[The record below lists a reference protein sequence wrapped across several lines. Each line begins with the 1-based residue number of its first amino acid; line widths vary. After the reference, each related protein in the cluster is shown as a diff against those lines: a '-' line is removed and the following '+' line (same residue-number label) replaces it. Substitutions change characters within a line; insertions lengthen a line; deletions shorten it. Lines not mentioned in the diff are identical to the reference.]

1 MMYEIKKKLIHFY
14 THGNIAEDFVASR
27 REKVNK
33 IRRIIRLSF
42 YIHCALVIIGVVLS
56 ILLNGGLAVI
66 AVVLGAVV
74 SSGLALLAVG
84 DMKPLKEI
92 SCVVDLL
99 LTIVW
104 FVSSAFTER
113 KSAFVVCG
121 TVMVLC
127 FLGDFAV
134 LCAGWCRGYLES
146 LNPLLV
152 RREDYTLL
160 RSLTDDSPDE
170 EPMKISLPPLTSEMR
185 ELAKQ
190 MREVLREGG
199 KSEENNE
206 NAVEVTQ

>member
-14 THGNIAEDFVASR
+14 THGNIAEDFVTSR

-33 IRRIIRLSF
+33 IRRMVRLSF
-42 YIHCALVIIGVVLS
+42 YIHCVLAIIGIVLS

-74 SSGLALLAVG
+74 SCGLALLAVG

-92 SCVVDLL
+92 SCAVDLL
-99 LTIVW
+99 LATVW
-104 FVSSAFTER
+104 FISSAFTER
-113 KSAFVVCG
+113 KSAFIVCG
-121 TVMVLC
+121 VVMVLC
-127 FLGDFAV
+127 FLDDFAV
-134 LCAGWCRGYLES
+134 LCATWCRGYLEG

-160 RSLTDDSPDE
+160 RSLTDDSPGE
-170 EPMKISLPPLTSEMR
+170 EPVKISLPPLTSEMR

-190 MREVLREGG
+190 MREVLQESGN
-199 KSEENNE
+199 SEKKDENT
-206 NAVEVTQ
+206 AKITQ